1 MACRST
7 IQSLQGSVV
16 GCNAY
21 AATVYAGRGQKDRKA
36 DGADEGARLR
46 DCRIWRMAL
55 GSSRD
60 KLIVIR

>member
-1 MACRST
+1 
-7 IQSLQGSVV
+7 VV

-36 DGADEGARLR
+36 SGAGEYVVCR
-46 DCRIWRMAL
+46 DCRLWRMAL

-60 KLIVIR
+60 KLIVIH

>member
-1 MACRST
+1 VACRST
-7 IQSLQGSVV
+7 IQSLQGSMV

-21 AATVYAGRGQKDRKA
+21 EATVYAGRGQKDRKVS
-36 DGADEGARLR
+36 GAGENVACR
-46 DCRIWRMAL
+46 DCHLWRIAL